1 MGTAYRSLVLR
12 YDLLRL
18 PPEVAGKVSALLKA
32 QEEFRQWATEW
43 AKSGG
48 FLPPPDYNPLK
59 YFAKTFL
66 HGGRILDWLKKNV
79 KAKKMRPPLVFDAQ
93 LRLSREKDIGR
104 GVFIDMSK
112 REVRIRKW
120 GGGTLALPLAQ
131 KATEWILARVQ
142 EGGRLALAAVWVGPS
157 KRSRDAKLHVAL
169 VFKREVAPMR
179 PRRLLVIDFN
189 ALHNGIAWAVIEER
203 KMVIKG
209 VLRPNVSKIL
219 HLQKIASKLDSLC
232 AEKDEACGEASVT
245 KSYVWRL
252 LRVWEGEAVKKL
264 VRLALQY
271 KTAII
276 VDVPEDSSIRELK
289 EGIYASERKI
299 FLNFGRI
306 RKGLRGLSEWY
317 GIQYREGRL
326 YSTVCP
332 RCGGK
337 MEELPN
343 RRVRCAACSF
353 EAHRDEAPFHWA
365 MKLFPKLISFSS
377 SPFHGRPAAG
387 AALPL
392 RPAHPARTAARREPA
407 AGRGS
412 QPADARRR
420 LLCGRVKPLA
430 GSPSAEFI

>member
-1 MGTAYRSLVLR
+1 MGTAYRTLVLK
-12 YDLLRL
+12 YNLLRL
-18 PPEVAGKVSALLKA
+18 PPEDAGKVSALLKI

-48 FLPPPDYNPLK
+48 REPQPRHNPLK
-59 YFAKTFL
+59 YFAKMFL
-66 HGGRILDWLKKNV
+66 HGGRMLDWLKKNV
-79 KAKKMRPPLVFDAQ
+79 EAKKMRPPLVFDAQ
-93 LRLSREKDIGR
+93 LRLSKERDIGR
-104 GVFIDMSK
+104 GVFINLPL

-120 GGGTLALPLAQ
+120 GGGTLALPLAE
-131 KATEWILARVQ
+131 KTTEWILARVH
-142 EGGRLALAAVWVGPS
+142 EGGKLVVANVWVGAS
-157 KRSRDAKLHVAL
+157 KRSRDVKLHVAL
-169 VFKREVAPMR
+169 VFRREVVPMQ

-209 VLRPNVSKIL
+209 VLRPNVSKVL
-219 HLQKIASKLDSLC
+219 HLQKVASKLDSLC
-232 AEKDEACGEASVT
+232 AEKDEACNEASVV
-245 KSYVWRL
+245 KSRVWRL
-252 LRVWEGEAVKKL
+252 LRVWEDEAVKKL

-271 KTAII
+271 KSAII
-276 VDVPEDSSIRELK
+276 VDVPEDSSIKELK

-306 RKGLRGLSEWY
+306 RKGLRGLAEWY

-343 RRVRCAACSF
+343 RYVRCACGF
-353 EAHRDEAPFHWA
+353 EAHRDEVPAFWA
-365 MKLFPKLISFSS
+365 MKLFPKLISFSN
-377 SPFHGRPAAG
+377 SPFSWE
-387 AALPL
+387 
-392 RPAHPARTAARREPA
+392 ARGARRCGPRIQRGPPSRGEPA

-412 QPADARRR
+412 QPADVRRR
-420 LLCGRVKPLA
+420 LLCRCVKLLA
-430 GSPSAEFI
+430 RSSSAEFI